1 MDIYNRKKLS
11 LALVLFNLFIVFL
24 GIGLVVPIMPTYMK
38 TLQLGTDIMGYLIAT
53 FAFFQLLI
61 SPISGI
67 WVDIFGRKKMIII
80 GLIIFSFS
88 EFLFGFGNQIW
99 VLFLSR
105 ALGGISA
112 ACMMPAVTAFIADT
126 TSLENRAKALGYLSA
141 AISTGFIIGPGI
153 GGFISD
159 FGIRAP
165 FFFAAVI
172 SGIAACFSVFI
183 LKEPVSKEQRIK
195 MRDNKTQIS
204 FVNEMKQSFH
214 PVYFIP
220 LVLVF
225 VLGCGLSAYEHMF
238 SFVVDKKF
246 GFTPKDISTII
257 SISAILGVI
266 AQILF
271 FDKLVKRFGEKRII
285 QGSLFIA
292 AIFIFVSTFTSHYG
306 GIMIV
311 TFVTFLACDLLRPAI
326 TTLLSK
332 IAGENQGFAGGMNST
347 YTSLGNIVGPAT
359 GGVLLNVNVNL
370 PYIFAGVIL
379 IIGFCITVFWSK
391 YITVNNNN
399 YNNNNIKVSI

>member
-1 MDIYNRKKLS
+1 MIVGNRKKLS

-24 GIGLVVPIMPTYMK
+24 GIGLVVPIMPSYMK

-53 FAFFQLLI
+53 FAFVQLLT
-61 SPISGI
+61 SPIAGV
-67 WVDIFGRKKMIII
+67 WVDTFGRKKMIIL
-80 GLIIFSFS
+80 GLSLFSFS
-88 EFLFGFGNQIW
+88 EFLFGVGNHIW

-141 AISTGFIIGPGI
+141 SISAGFIIGPGI

-183 LKEPVSKEQRIK
+183 LKEPVSKEQRNK
-195 MRDNKTQIS
+195 MRDNKIQIS
-204 FVNEMKQSFH
+204 FLQEIKQSFH
-214 PVYFIP
+214 PLYFTP
-220 LVLVF
+220 LLLVF
-225 VLGCGLSAYEHMF
+225 VLACGLSAYEHMF

-257 SISAILGVI
+257 AISAILGVVV
-266 AQILF
+266 QILF
-271 FDKLVKRFGEKRII
+271 FEKLVKKFGEKRII
-285 QGSLFIA
+285 QCSLLIA
-292 AIFIFVSTFTSHYG
+292 AIYIFESAFISNYWAL
-306 GIMIV
+306 MIV
-311 TFVTFLACDLLRPAI
+311 TFIVFLACDLLRPAI

-347 YTSLGNIVGPAT
+347 YTSLGNMVGPAL
-359 GGVLLNVNVNL
+359 GGILFNVNVNI
-370 PYIFAGVIL
+370 PYIFAGLIL
-379 IIGFCITVFWSK
+379 TAGFGITVLWKSRAK
-391 YITVNNNN
+391 LN
-399 YNNNNIKVSI
+399 